1 MEIPKELKYAKTH
14 EWIRINGETA
24 TIGITDYA
32 QSELSD
38 IVAVE
43 LPKVGKVAEKDKS
56 IAVVEAVKAVSDIY
70 SPVSGEVIEV
80 NEKLVNSPELIN
92 KEPYGEGWILKIKV
106 KDPKELDTL
115 LTADDYE
122 KLIKESK

>member
-1 MEIPKELKYAKTH
+1 MEIPKGLKYTKTH
-14 EWIRINGETA
+14 EWIKVNGDTA

-38 IVAVE
+38 IVAIE
-43 LPKVGKVAEKDKS
+43 LPKVGKAAEKEKS
-56 IAVVEAVKAVSDIY
+56 VAIVEAVKAVSDVY

-92 KEPYGEGWILKIKV
+92 KEPYGEGWILKIKI
-106 KDPKELDTL
+106 KDPKEIDTL

-122 KLIKESK
+122 KLIK

>member
-1 MEIPKELKYAKTH
+1 MEIQKELKYAKTH
-14 EWIRINGETA
+14 EWIRIEGETA

-43 LPKVGKVAEKDKS
+43 LPKVGKVAKKDKS
-56 IAVVEAVKAVSDIY
+56 IATIEAVKAVSDVY

-122 KLIKESK
+122 RLIKESK

>member
-14 EWIRINGETA
+14 EWIRIDGEIA

-43 LPKVGKVAEKDKS
+43 LPKVGKVVEKDTS
-56 IAVVEAVKAVSDIY
+56 VATVEAVKAVSDIY

-92 KEPYGEGWILKIKV
+92 KEPYGEGWILKLKIK
-106 KDPKELDTL
+106 DAKELDTL

>member
-1 MEIPKELKYAKTH
+1 MEIPKELKYTKTH
-14 EWIRINGETA
+14 EWIKVDGETA

-38 IVAVE
+38 IVAIE
-43 LPKVGKVAEKDKS
+43 LPKVGKVAEKEKS
-56 IAVVEAVKAVSDIY
+56 IAIVEAVKAVSDVY

-92 KEPYGEGWILKIKV
+92 KEPYGEGWILKIKI

-115 LTADDYE
+115 LIADDYE
-122 KLIKESK
+122 RLIKE

>member
-14 EWIRINGETA
+14 EWIRVDGEIA

-43 LPKVGKVAEKDKS
+43 LPKVGKVVEKDTS
-56 IAVVEAVKAVSDIY
+56 VATVEAVKAVSDIY

-92 KEPYGEGWILKIKV
+92 KEPYGEGWILKLKIK
-106 KDPKELDTL
+106 DAKELDTL

>member
-14 EWIRINGETA
+14 EWIRIDGEIA

-43 LPKVGKVAEKDKS
+43 LPKVGKVAEKDTS
-56 IAVVEAVKAVSDIY
+56 VATVEAVKAVSDIY

-92 KEPYGEGWILKIKV
+92 KEPYGEGWILKLKIK
-106 KDPKELDTL
+106 DAKELDTL

-122 KLIKESK
+122 KLIKVSK